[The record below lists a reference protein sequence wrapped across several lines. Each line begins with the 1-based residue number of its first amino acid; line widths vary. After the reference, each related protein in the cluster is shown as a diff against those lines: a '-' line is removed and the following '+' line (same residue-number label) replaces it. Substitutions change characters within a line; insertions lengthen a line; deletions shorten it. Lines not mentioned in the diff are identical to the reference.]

1 MNVASNI
8 LSKINRLPLG
18 YVFTY
23 DDFELSVKHQQAVIK
38 ALNRL
43 VQKGE
48 IAKLSKGR
56 FYKPE
61 KSVFGKLLPDQYQ
74 IVKDYLEKDGQ
85 LIGYLTGYSIYN
97 ELGLTTQVS
106 NVIQIGRKDYRP
118 SLKRDRYTV
127 RFIVQ
132 LNTINKENIP
142 YLQLLDCIRFIK
154 RIPDAPINQ
163 TVVRLIDLMRDYK
176 TADVKRIIRL
186 SLEYA
191 PSTRALLGGV
201 LDKLGFEK
209 YTNELM
215 DSLNPVTVYNFKGLK
230 EEIIDIEKW
239 KIE

>member
-61 KSVFGKLLPDQYQ
+61 KSVFGELLPDQYQ

-118 SLKRDRYTV
+118 SLKRDRYTI

-132 LNTINKENIP
+132 PNTINKENIP

-215 DSLNPVTVYNFKGLK
+215 DSLNPVTVYNFKDLR